1 MQIKNSC
8 EMDWSG
14 PHHNT
19 GSHPSA
25 TRDGGS
31 EDEGGGLGGHGHGG
45 HGGSTRGG
53 ESAGDADAGTKTN
66 QVTLPLPTRNDSTP
80 VPPSAN
86 KSMPQAYFQC
96 RSARDASFQD
106 KAVEISARN
115 TLGII
120 EGGEENR
127 IGSFDSQDGSY
138 EMSFAGSRVL
148 KGGTAVNQNLSASFD
163 PATLICVSCK
173 VEHPVITSSG
183 PICVCVSDQNFV
195 SNMSGGEGWC
205 IAIIRIESASLEEL
219 VDMTF
224 EIFENQKFPGGTVFC
239 IGSASHLH
247 REGVTTYT
255 QDWGRCV
262 DRLTRTLSG
271 VQVCPLIPI
280 LTGTCPGSL
289 SNDLVALAS
298 WYAKIYDGQILGLL
312 DSWIKLAMA
321 LSEHTT
327 LNDGVRTYHSAA
339 LPESL
344 ARGAPLKNHRFLST
358 GSRRVNNSGF
368 DAKTADELLCA
379 LLTSLSSA
387 LGISCSPNGNI
398 VRTPEKR
405 RDTKENIEHLV
416 VIGCSHMRRV
426 SVYLRE
432 AGYRVTECTLPG
444 SIPDNAAIANLI
456 TQLPNA
462 IEPGTAIIFDLFGN
476 FSYRFEQADGS
487 MALPIL
493 LGGRYHLLGNVG
505 VCTDASFRALVA
517 NTVPLF
523 AVSPG
528 TPKVILPTIPRYIGG
543 GCCGSS
549 GHGDNAGSDTHTRE
563 MTDKVAH
570 LRKILRTEL
579 SKTTLESYWIPDVL
593 TGLLP
598 GSEGGETP
606 LKDSAA
612 ELGSLFSCDNVHL
625 TPNGYARL
633 RDTIVA
639 GIAEAVKKAA
649 QGECQIIGEKLS
661 FYWRG
666 FKSPRGSAKRVDNAN
681 AYNHRVGK
689 TGDGAGTGRGN
700 FRGRR
705 MGRGGGRGP
714 FRGHFAPY

>member
-1 MQIKNSC
+1 M
-8 EMDWSG
+8 
-14 PHHNT
+14 
-19 GSHPSA
+19 
-25 TRDGGS
+25 
-31 EDEGGGLGGHGHGG
+31 
-45 HGGSTRGG
+45 
-53 ESAGDADAGTKTN
+53 
-66 QVTLPLPTRNDSTP
+66 
-80 VPPSAN
+80 
-86 KSMPQAYFQC
+86 
-96 RSARDASFQD
+96 
-106 KAVEISARN
+106 
-115 TLGII
+115 
-120 EGGEENR
+120 
-127 IGSFDSQDGSY
+127 
-138 EMSFAGSRVL
+138 L
-148 KGGTAVNQNLSASFD
+148 KGGTAVNQDLSASFD

-173 VEHPVITSSG
+173 VEHLVITSSG

-205 IAIIRIESASLEEL
+205 IAVIRIKSASLEEL

-379 LLTSLSSA
+379 PLTSLSSA

-606 LKDSAA
+606 LRDSAA

-705 MGRGGGRGP
+705 MGRGGGAGSFQGP
-714 FRGHFAPY
+714 LYPLLKRKKNEKIGNP